1 MSEYV
6 RKIGS
11 VKKTLVDEDFDF
23 YYDFFKNKAE
33 NDGYYGDLK
42 FTSFS
47 YIYSIWGL
55 T

>member
-1 MSEYV
+1 MSDYV

-33 NDGYYGDLK
+33 RK
-42 FTSFS
+42 TPHVAIF
-47 YIYSIWGL
+47 I
-55 T
+55 